1 MYHEAHPPR
10 GERMNFTE
18 LQLDILFKLWR
29 NRCFRRNATLQIDN
43 VVRAAPSHLIGRI
56 RTEMDELIRKGIVIK
71 IPHRHGDKVFIN
83 PNYKLEIEQ
92 ALKKIHTFL

>member
-1 MYHEAHPPR
+1 MV
-10 GERMNFTE
+10 NFTE

-43 VVRAAPSHLIGRI
+43 VVKGAPSHLIGKMRE
-56 RTEMDELIRKGIVIK
+56 EMNALIRNGVVIK

-83 PNYKLEIEQ
+83 PEYKFEIER
-92 ALKKIHTFL
+92 ALKKIHSFL

>member
-1 MYHEAHPPR
+1 MV
-10 GERMNFTE
+10 NFTE

-43 VVRAAPSHLIGRI
+43 VVKGAPSHFIGKMRE
-56 RTEMDELIRKGIVIK
+56 EMDDLIRKGIVIK

-83 PNYKLEIEQ
+83 PEYKFEIER
-92 ALKKIHTFL
+92 ALKKIHSFL

>member
-1 MYHEAHPPR
+1 MV
-10 GERMNFTE
+10 NFTE

-43 VVRAAPSHLIGRI
+43 VVKGAPSHVIGRM
-56 RTEMDELIRKGIVIK
+56 REEMDGLIRKGIVIK

-83 PNYKLEIEQ
+83 LEYKFEIER
-92 ALKKIHTFL
+92 ALKKIHSFL

>member
-1 MYHEAHPPR
+1 MV
-10 GERMNFTE
+10 NFTE

-43 VVRAAPSHLIGRI
+43 VVKGAPSHLIGGMRE
-56 RTEMDELIRKGIVIK
+56 EMDDLIRKGIVIK

-83 PNYKLEIEQ
+83 LFYKFEIER
-92 ALKKIHTFL
+92 ALKKIHSFL

>member
-1 MYHEAHPPR
+1 
-10 GERMNFTE
+10 MNFTE

-29 NRCFRRNATLQIDN
+29 NRCFRRNATLQVDT
-43 VVRAAPSHLIGRI
+43 VVTLAPSHLIGKMRK
-56 RTEMDELIRKGIVIK
+56 ELEELIRKGVVIK

-83 PNYKLEIEQ
+83 PHYSFEIER